1 MKNVLILGAGMVTR
15 PMVDYLLKHD
25 NIAVTL
31 ADVDPAKAKAIIDGR
46 ENGCTANLDVNDKPG
61 LSALIEKADLV
72 VSLVPYTFHP
82 LVAELCI
89 AAKKNLVTA
98 SYVSP
103 AMQAMDQAAKDAGI
117 LIMNEIGLDPGID
130 HMSAM
135 RIIHDVEDRGGK
147 VKSFYSYCG
156 GLPAPDANT
165 NPLGYKFSWSPRGVV
180 LAGRNS
186 AQYLKEGSAVEIAS
200 ADLFTHTWKL
210 DFDTVGTLCAYPNRD
225 SMPYRE
231 IYGLKGIDTLYRGT
245 LRYPGWCETWKAL
258 VDIGFL
264 SLDKR
269 DDLSGKTFK
278 ELTADLAGVDAEGD
292 VRAALAQ
299 KFNITDAGILD
310 RMAWLGLFSDE
321 KVADEET
328 VLDVLSAQLLV
339 KMQYD
344 EGERDMIVLHHDF
357 LAEFPDGSTKKITST
372 LVDYGIPGGD
382 SAMARTVSLPAAI
395 AVRLILEEQIDLK
408 GVHIPVDP
416 AIYEPVLD
424 ELETLGIAFE
434 EKVSD

>member
-25 NIAVTL
+25 GIAVTL
-31 ADVDPAKAKAIIDGR
+31 ADMDLAKAEAIVAGH
-46 ENGCTANLDVNDKPG
+46 ENGSTAKLDVNDKPG
-61 LSALIEKADLV
+61 LTALIEKADLV

-82 LVAELCI
+82 LVAEICI
-89 AAKKNLVTA
+89 ACEKNMVTA

-103 AMQAMDQAAKDAGI
+103 AMKAMDQAAKDAGI
-117 LIMNEIGLDPGID
+117 LILNEIGLDPGID

-135 RIIHDVEDRGGK
+135 RIIHDVEDRGGR

-186 AQYLKEGSAVEIAS
+186 AQYQKDGAKVEIAS
-200 ADLFTHTWKL
+200 ENLFTHTWELNFK
-210 DFDTVGTLCAYPNRD
+210 DIGTLTAYPNRD
-225 SMPYRE
+225 SLPYRE
-231 IYGLKGIDTLYRGT
+231 IYGLQNIDTLYRGT

-258 VDIGFL
+258 VDLGYL
-264 SLDKR
+264 NLDER
-269 DDLSGKTFK
+269 TDLSGKTFAQ
-278 ELTADLAGVDAEGD
+278 LTAELAGVETEGD
-292 VRAALAQ
+292 VRQAVAE
-299 KFNITDAGILD
+299 KFSITDAAILD

-321 KVADEET
+321 TVADEDT
-328 VLDVLSAQLLV
+328 VLDVLSARLLE
-339 KMQYD
+339 KMEYD
-344 EGERDMIVLHHDF
+344 QGERDMVVLHHDF
-357 LAEFPDGSTKKITST
+357 KAEFPDGSLKTITST
-372 LVDYGIPGGD
+372 LVDYGQPNGE

-395 AVRLILEEQIDLK
+395 AVRLILEEQINLT
-408 GVHIPVDP
+408 GVHIPVTP
-416 AIYEPVLD
+416 EIYDPVLE
-424 ELETLGIAFE
+424 ELETLGIVFE